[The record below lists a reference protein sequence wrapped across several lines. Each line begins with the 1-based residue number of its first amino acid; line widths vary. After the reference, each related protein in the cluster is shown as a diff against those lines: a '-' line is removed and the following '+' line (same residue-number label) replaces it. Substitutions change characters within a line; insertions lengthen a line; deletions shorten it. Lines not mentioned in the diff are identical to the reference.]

1 MRDLDNGKQNHFS
14 WVTIGLI
21 PSRKKY
27 TLMRSICDND
37 LLTSPSRIDNLQ
49 AASDGRVLPQA
60 KELDPAKL
68 GKSLQLELNSL
79 INLLI

>member
-1 MRDLDNGKQNHFS
+1 MENKIISVESLSDWYLLG
-14 WVTIGLI
+14 
-21 PSRKKY
+21 KKY

-49 AASDGRVLPQA
+49 AASDGGVLPQA

>member
-1 MRDLDNGKQNHFS
+1 
-14 WVTIGLI
+14 
-21 PSRKKY
+21 
-27 TLMRSICDND
+27 MRSICDND